1 MRRILAFCTIFLILF
16 TFSGCQSAE
25 KNHVNP
31 PFFTVKDE
39 NTGGEVYMLGSMH
52 VGLPNTVYPD
62 EIYDALNRCSAL
74 ACEVDVI
81 RLNEDRAEINEA
93 MKVFECE
100 SAAELMGEDYAEI
113 KRIFVEK
120 GLYNANF
127 EKYIPAWW
135 SIAFTQKAASDNGYS
150 SNYSTEREFLSYA
163 KQKNIAIIELETA
176 AEQYQINAGQSPALQ
191 LYSLKSSVN
200 LPYETLKAQNTALYN
215 AWRENNVLLFET
227 MLSPSGVP
235 EEFAEDFADYY
246 SEMYEKRQRKMADFV
261 IKSLQNG
268 EKIFLM
274 VGAAHF
280 YAKPDILDFLG
291 EAGYLTENV
300 EFKNAA

>member
-1 MRRILAFCTIFLILF
+1 MRKILAFCTIILMLF
-16 TFSGCQSAE
+16 TFSGCQSAD
-25 KNHVNP
+25 KNYVNP

-39 NTGGEVYMLGSMH
+39 STGGEVYMLGSMH

-62 EIYDALNRCSAL
+62 EIYDALNRCIAL

-81 RLNEDRAEINEA
+81 RLDEERAEIQEA
-93 MKVFECE
+93 MKFFECE
-100 SAAELMGEDYAEI
+100 SAAELMGDDYAEI
-113 KRIFVEK
+113 KRVFVEK
-120 GLYNANF
+120 GLYNANY
-127 EKYIPAWW
+127 EKYIPAMW
-135 SIAFTQKAASDNGYS
+135 SIVLTQKAAQDSGYS
-150 SNYSTEREFLSYA
+150 SNYSTEREFLTYA
-163 KQKNIAIIELETA
+163 KKKNIDIIELETA
-176 AEQYQINAGQSPALQ
+176 AEQYQINAGQSLELQ

-235 EEFAEDFADYY
+235 EKLAEDFASYY
-246 SEMYEKRQRKMADFV
+246 SAMYEKRQEKMADFV

-280 YAKPDILDFLG
+280 YAKPDILDFLA
-291 EAGYLTENV
+291 EAGYSPENI
-300 EFKNAA
+300 ELGNAA